1 MHDQLFANYNQLN
14 EEKIR
19 ELAASVGLDME
30 RFDKDIANPALQQE
44 IAADLQLGTDSGVR
58 GTPAVYINGAQ
69 LKDRSLAGFRKAIDA
84 ELK

>member
-1 MHDQLFANYNQLN
+1 MS
-14 EEKIR
+14 KIR
-19 ELAASVGLDME
+19 ELAESVGLDME

-58 GTPAVYINGAQ
+58 GTPAVYINGVQ